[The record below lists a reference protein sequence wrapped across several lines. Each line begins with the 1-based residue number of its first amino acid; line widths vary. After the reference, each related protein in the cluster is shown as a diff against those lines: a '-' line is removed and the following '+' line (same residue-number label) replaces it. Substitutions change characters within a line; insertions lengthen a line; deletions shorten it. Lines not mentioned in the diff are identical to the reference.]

1 MALNIADLFE
11 HAVDAAPD
19 NPAVKVLDRVV
30 TYAELESESNK
41 LAHYLASQ
49 GIGPGDHVGIYA
61 KNSIEHVIAVLAV
74 VKIRAVNINVNYR
87 YVEGELNYLFDNADV
102 KALIH
107 ERPYAPIVAA
117 CAPKHEQLNTFVAI
131 PDVHRPR
138 QRRRHLGA
146 SAASRW
152 RTRSR
157 ARAPSATS
165 RERSNDDL
173 HIIYTGGTTGFPKGV
188 MWRHEDFWR
197 VLGGGIDFYTGEPL
211 EEFDQS
217 KQANDP
223 RMVTFPLSP
232 LMHGGAQAGLL
243 MHLFAGHLTIL
254 EPKFD
259 AQRTWEI
266 IEREGVQLIFMT
278 GDAMARPLIEEFER
292 KAETGTP
299 YDGASLFAISSS
311 AAIFSPP
318 VKKRWMDAFPN
329 AVFTDS
335 VGASETGFQGMGLQD
350 KDHISTDGPVVGL
363 GPNSVVIDD
372 DNHVLDVAKDIGQIG
387 RLGRGGSVPVG
398 YYKDPEKSA
407 KTFLEIDGE
416 RYSVPG
422 DFARIEEDG
431 KVTLLG
437 RGSNCINTG
446 GEKVY
451 PEEVEMAIKGHPGVY
466 DVLVVGIPDE
476 KYGQSVTAVIQPRE
490 DATVELEDLRTFLRA
505 APQRLQAAARDHPGR
520 GDPAQRHRQGA
531 VPQGQGA
538 GPGLVRRQGR
548 HLTDRSLTAMRTELC
563 ERFGIEYP
571 IFAFTP
577 SEHVAAAVS
586 RAGGLGV
593 LGAVRFNDAEE
604 LDADADLARRQHR
617 RQAVR
622 RRRRD
627 ADEDPHRGQ
636 VGRPEGDD
644 PRGAHQLRGEDAA
657 AARRTPAPGG

>member
-19 NPAVKVLDRVV
+19 NRAVMIGDRVV
-30 TYAELESESNK
+30 TYAELESEANK
-41 LAHYLASQ
+41 LAHFLASRGVGQ
-49 GIGPGDHVGIYA
+49 GDHVGIYA
-61 KNSIEHVIAVLAV
+61 KNSIEHVVAVLAI

-87 YVEGELNYLFDNADV
+87 YVEGELNYLFDNAEMV
-102 KALIH
+102 ALIH
-107 ERPYAPIVAA
+107 ERSYAPIVAA
-117 CAPKHEQLNTFVAI
+117 CAPKHEKLRTFVAL
-131 PDVHRPR
+131 PDVTDPGNDSDVSSYGGVLLADALEG
-138 QRRRHLGA
+138 Q
-146 SAASRW
+146 SAERDFE
-152 RTRSR
+152 
-157 ARAPSATS
+157 
-165 RERSNDDL
+165 ERSNDDL

-211 EEFDQS
+211 EEYDQS

-292 KAETGTP
+292 KAATGTP
-299 YDGASLFAISSS
+299 YDASSLFAVSSS
-311 AAIFSPP
+311 AAVFSAS
-318 VKKRWMDAFPN
+318 VKERWMAAFPN
-329 AVFTDS
+329 TVFTDS

-363 GPNSVVIDD
+363 GPSSVVIDD
-372 DNHVLDVAKDIGQIG
+372 DNRVLDLATNIGAVG
-387 RLGRGGSVPVG
+387 RLGRGGSVPLG
-398 YYKDPEKSA
+398 YFKDPEKSA

-422 DFARIEEDG
+422 DFARIEADD

-451 PEEVEMAIKGHPGVY
+451 PEEVEMAIKGHPAVY
-466 DVLVVGIPDE
+466 DVLVVGVPDE
-476 KYGQSVTAVIQPRE
+476 KFGQSVTAVIQPRE
-490 DATVELEDLRTFLRA
+490 DAQVELGELRDFLRA
-505 APQRLQAAARDHPGR
+505 SLSGYKLPRAMTLVEEIPRNATGKAQYPKAKELALASFAAKVATSPT
-520 GDPAQRHRQGA
+520 GA
-531 VPQGQGA
+531 
-538 GPGLVRRQGR
+538 
-548 HLTDRSLTAMRTELC
+548 
-563 ERFGIEYP
+563 
-571 IFAFTP
+571 
-577 SEHVAAAVS
+577 
-586 RAGGLGV
+586 
-593 LGAVRFNDAEE
+593 
-604 LDADADLARRQHR
+604 
-617 RQAVR
+617 
-622 RRRRD
+622 
-627 ADEDPHRGQ
+627 
-636 VGRPEGDD
+636 
-644 PRGAHQLRGEDAA
+644 
-657 AARRTPAPGG
+657 

>member
-19 NPAVKVLDRVV
+19 NLAVKVGDRAVS
-30 TYAELESESNK
+30 YAELETESNK
-41 LAHYLASQ
+41 LAHFLSSR
-49 GIGPGDHVGIYA
+49 GVGPGDHVGIYA
-61 KNSIEHVIAVLAV
+61 KNSIEHVVAVLAV

-87 YVEGELNYLFDNADV
+87 YVEGELNYLFENADV
-102 KALIH
+102 VALIH
-107 ERPYAPIVAA
+107 ERGYAPLVAA
-117 CAPKHEQLNTFVAI
+117 CAPKHPQLTTFVAI
-131 PDVHRPR
+131 PDVLDPDNAADVSSYGGVLLADALEG
-138 QRRRHLGA
+138 Q
-146 SAASRW
+146 SAERDFG
-152 RTRSR
+152 
-157 ARAPSATS
+157 
-165 RERSNDDL
+165 ERSNDDL

-211 EEFDQS
+211 TEYDQS
-217 KQANDP
+217 KQATDP

-243 MHLFAGHLTIL
+243 MHLFAGHLTLL

-292 KAETGTP
+292 KAATGTA
-299 YDGASLFAISSS
+299 YDGSSLFAISSS
-311 AAIFSPP
+311 AAVFSAS
-318 VKKRWMDAFPN
+318 VKERWMAAFPN
-329 AVFTDS
+329 SVFTDS

-372 DNHVLDVAKDIGQIG
+372 DNHVLDLATNVGAVG
-387 RLGRGGSVPVG
+387 RLGRGGSVPIG

-407 KTFLEIDGE
+407 ATFLEIDGS

-422 DFARIEEDG
+422 DFARIETDN

-451 PEEVEMAIKGHPGVY
+451 PEEVEMAIKAHPGVY
-466 DVLVVGIPDE
+466 DVLVVGVPDE

-490 DATVELEDLRTFLRA
+490 DAEVELEDLRSFLRVSLSGYKLPRAMTLVDQIPRNATGKAQYPKAKELAMASFA
-505 APQRLQAAARDHPGR
+505 AKVATSPT
-520 GDPAQRHRQGA
+520 GA
-531 VPQGQGA
+531 
-538 GPGLVRRQGR
+538 
-548 HLTDRSLTAMRTELC
+548 
-563 ERFGIEYP
+563 
-571 IFAFTP
+571 
-577 SEHVAAAVS
+577 
-586 RAGGLGV
+586 
-593 LGAVRFNDAEE
+593 
-604 LDADADLARRQHR
+604 
-617 RQAVR
+617 
-622 RRRRD
+622 
-627 ADEDPHRGQ
+627 
-636 VGRPEGDD
+636 
-644 PRGAHQLRGEDAA
+644 
-657 AARRTPAPGG
+657 